1 MEEIMDIA
9 HITSEPKKVS
19 FYAKKIHSNPEFYEA
34 EKKRATEYQRIK
46 YQTDEEYKIKRRE
59 YCRQRMNEMN
69 KRKREI
75 KKTLEEL
82 EANQQQQQ

>member
-1 MEEIMDIA
+1 MDIV
-9 HITSEPKKVS
+9 HTTNEPKKLS

-75 KKTLEEL
+75 KKALEEL
-82 EANQQQQQ
+82 EANQPQ